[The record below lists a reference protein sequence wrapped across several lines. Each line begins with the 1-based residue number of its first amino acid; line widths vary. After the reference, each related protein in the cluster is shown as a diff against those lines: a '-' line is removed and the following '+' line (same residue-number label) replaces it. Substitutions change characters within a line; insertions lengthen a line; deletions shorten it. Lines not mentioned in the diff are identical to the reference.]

1 MATSLTFKV
10 PSGEFSDAPAN
21 IGSEINDSP
30 TPFLSSISSCIV
42 TFSRIISPVFS
53 TVMVYSIKSL
63 SPFGTVGS
71 TSDLFTTK
79 LAVAVIVEVAVLLSS
94 VILSP
99 SGAMAVAD
107 AVLDTP
113 PVLIDCW
120 LTVKVAVK
128 STVSPT
134 DKMPSNVPVPS

>member
-1 MATSLTFKV
+1 M
-10 PSGEFSDAPAN
+10 
-21 IGSEINDSP
+21 
-30 TPFLSSISSCIV
+30 
-42 TFSRIISPVFS
+42 ISPVFS

-63 SPFGTVGS
+63 SPLDTEGS
-71 TSDLFTTK
+71 TSDLFTAK

-113 PVLIDCW
+113 PALIDC
-120 LTVKVAVK
+120 
-128 STVSPT
+128 
-134 DKMPSNVPVPS
+134 